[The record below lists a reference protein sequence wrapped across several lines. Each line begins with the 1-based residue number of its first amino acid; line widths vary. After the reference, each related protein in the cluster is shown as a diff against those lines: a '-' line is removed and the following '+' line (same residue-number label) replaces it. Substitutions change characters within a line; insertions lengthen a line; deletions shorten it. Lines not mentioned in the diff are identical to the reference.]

1 MNKAQRIYQQA
12 ELAKYAIDNLVA
24 YLQANCE
31 NEMWKDVAIT
41 ELKNI
46 KTRQSVVMTV
56 SKEILDTRYEN
67 HDVPV
72 LSTKAGG

>member
-31 NEMWKDVAIT
+31 NEMWKDVVIT
-41 ELKNI
+41 ELKNV
-46 KTRQSVVMTV
+46 KTRQSVIMTV
-56 SKEILDTRYEN
+56 SKEILDTRYDN

-72 LSTKAGG
+72 LSTEVGG

>member
-24 YLQANCE
+24 YLQTNCE
-31 NEMWKDVAIT
+31 NEVWKDVAIG

-46 KTRQSVVMTV
+46 KTRQSVIMTV

-67 HDVPV
+67 HDIP
-72 LSTKAGG
+72 LLNSAT